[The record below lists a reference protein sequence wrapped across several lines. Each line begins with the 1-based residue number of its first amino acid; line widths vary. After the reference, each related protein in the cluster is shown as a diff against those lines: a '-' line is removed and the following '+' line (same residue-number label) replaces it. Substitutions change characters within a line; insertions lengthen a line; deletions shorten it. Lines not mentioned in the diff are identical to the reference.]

1 MEMPQEQEQEHTLA
15 ELMFEYEQL
24 RQEILQNDV
33 LTLQILGATVLLVGT
48 IMGIAFSEAVK
59 SFAVKGVLFFMA
71 DVVALV
77 GMLQHTDRGRSSFL
91 IASYLRIFTEDKM
104 RNVQWET
111 RLSKFRKY
119 SHGRGYGKFISD
131 QLWAYVFIVVA
142 NFALGGF
149 HILLDFQNSPL
160 FPGVIS
166 LLILGLLVTFWLV
179 RVIVRRYIESVFRHQ
194 ETFDPIWRKVREEEN
209 EPQ

>member
-1 MEMPQEQEQEHTLA
+1 MEMPQEQERTLA

-91 IASYLRIFTEDKM
+91 IASYLRIFTEEKM
-104 RNVQWET
+104 RNVRWET
-111 RLSKFRKY
+111 RLAKFREY
-119 SHGRGYGKFISD
+119 SHGRGYGEFISD

-142 NFALGGF
+142 NFALGSF

-160 FPGVIS
+160 FSGVIS

-194 ETFDPIWRKVREEEN
+194 ESFDPIWRKVRDEEN
-209 EPQ
+209 KPQ